1 MINETAN
8 LIVYGKVTVID
19 IATFLVTVAVAILI
33 ATFVRIRL
41 RLYLG
46 DRLPKDVLD
55 LLLKII
61 YYSIILIAVLSVLP
75 RIGISLSGLFVAGGI
90 AGLVI
95 GFASQSVVS
104 NLVSGLFIMF
114 ERPVKIG
121 DQVEVDGV
129 SGFVEDIH
137 VMSTVIRTY
146 DGIFVRIP
154 NDKVF
159 TSKIVNYVANPV
171 RRFEYTVGISYADDA
186 EKAIRIIKDV
196 IDREPFALKY
206 PEPQVFVK
214 ELGDSSVNI
223 TVRVWAPVQV
233 WYDVRMKL
241 LWQIKVELEKAGIEI
256 PFPQRVIWF
265 GEKDKGNE
273 TDNRESGDD
282 ELKSLDKN

>member
-1 MINETAN
+1 MINEIRN
-8 LIVYGKVTVID
+8 FIVYGNVTLVD
-19 IATFLVTVAVAILI
+19 VLTFLATVAVAILI

-41 RLYLG
+41 RIYLG

-55 LLLKII
+55 ILLKIV

-114 ERPVKIG
+114 ERPVKMG
-121 DQVEVDGV
+121 DQVEIDGV

-159 TSKIVNYVANPV
+159 TTKIVNYVANPV
-171 RRFEYTVGISYADDA
+171 RRFEYTVGISYSDDA
-186 EKAIRIIKDV
+186 EKAIDV
-196 IDREPFALKY
+196 IRRVIDEEPFALKY

-214 ELGDSSVNI
+214 DLGDSSVNI
-223 TVRVWAPVQV
+223 TVRVWSPVQV

-241 LWQIKVELEKAGIEI
+241 LWRIKVELEKAGIEI

-265 GEKDKGNE
+265 G
-273 TDNRESGDD
+273 DD
-282 ELKSLDKN
+282 EK

>member
-1 MINETAN
+1 MSLLNA
-8 LIVYGKVTVID
+8 IVYGKVTVFD
-19 IATFLVTVAVAILI
+19 VLSFVFTVAVSIVV
-33 ATFVRIRL
+33 ATVVKIRL
-41 RLYLG
+41 KLYLS
-46 DRLPKDVLD
+46 DKLPRDVLD
-55 LLLKII
+55 VLLKAV
-61 YYSIILIAVLSVLP
+61 YYSIILIAVVSVLP
-75 RIGISLSGLFVAGGI
+75 KIGVNLSGLFVAGGI

-104 NLVSGLFIMF
+104 NLVSGIFIMF

-121 DQVEVDGV
+121 DQIEVDGV

-137 VMSTVIRTY
+137 VMSTIMRTY

-159 TSKIVNYVANPV
+159 TSRIVNYVANVV

-186 EKAIRIIKDV
+186 EKAIEIIKRV
-196 IDREPFALKY
+196 IDEEPFALKY

-214 ELGDSSVNI
+214 QLGESSVDI

-233 WYDVRMKL
+233 WYDVRMRL
-241 LWQIKVELEKAGIEI
+241 LWNIKKAIEEEGIEI

-265 GEKDKGNE
+265 GSEK
-273 TDNRESGDD
+273 
-282 ELKSLDKN
+282 